1 MRMKILYVLVS
12 STADYYYEQ
21 ALISM
26 MSAKHQM
33 PNCFI
38 SLLTDRET
46 VDNLK
51 DSRNLI
57 NKYISEKKIIDLN
70 KSLSA
75 VQRSRWLKTSMR
87 NIIDGD
93 FLYVDVDTI
102 FASPIDEAL
111 FTDDIMG
118 VPDGNC
124 PLNNHPMK
132 WFIENNLKEAN
143 FDNCINYHINSGVL
157 FFKDS
162 PLARSFA
169 QKWHQ
174 RWEETC
180 KKSIC
185 IDQTSLHQAI
195 IDSGNIL
202 KLLPNYMNAQFGRN
216 INTLSKGVILHYYS
230 SWTDISLYKPAYK
243 MLQDSF
249 LKKIRENPA
258 SKEIQELIQ
267 KPKEAFDE
275 NTFIMASDY
284 NEFRNSEFI
293 QNLLQLYN
301 SADVAD
307 KRLYSILERLSRFLR
322 KIYYKTIKL
331 FYPLKRIIRK
341 NAPTS

>member
-1 MRMKILYVLVS
+1 MKLLYVLIS

-26 MSAKHQM
+26 LSARYQM

-46 VDNLK
+46 NDSLK
-51 DSRNLI
+51 DSRNQI
-57 NKYISEKKIIDLN
+57 NNYISEKKIIDFN
-70 KSLSA
+70 RSLSA
-75 VQRSRWLKTSMR
+75 TQRSRWLKTSMR
-87 NIIDGD
+87 NLIDGD

-102 FASPIDEAL
+102 FANPIDETL

-124 PLNNHPMK
+124 PLKKHPMK
-132 WFIENNLKEAN
+132 WFIENNLKVAN

-230 SWTDISLYKPAYK
+230 SWMDISLYKPAYK
-243 MLQDSF
+243 MLQESF
-249 LKKIRENPA
+249 LKKIRENPM
-258 SKEIQELIQ
+258 SKGVQELIQ

-301 SADVAD
+301 STDKADI
-307 KRLYSILERLSRFLR
+307 RLYSILERLCRVTR
-322 KIYYKTIKL
+322 GIYYKTIKII
-331 FYPLKRIIRK
+331 YPLKQIFK
-341 NAPTS
+341 KGSPSS